1 MLNALFPKIKQKV
14 LVLFYSHPDR
24 SYHLREV
31 VRHVNGGMGAV
42 ERELKVLTSAG
53 MLIRKKQ
60 GSNIIYQVNRD
71 NPIFSE
77 IHNLI
82 VKTAGIADVIRSVLL
97 DLKGITYA
105 FIFGGTSMG
114 EMDQISDIDVFV
126 IGETTFTQVS
136 SALFSAQKILDR
148 DVSPVVYSIEEFSQ
162 KASEENHFIIN
173 VLAKDIIM
181 LIGSE
186 DELRAM
192 G

>member
-1 MLNALFPKIKQKV
+1 
-14 LVLFYSHPDR
+14 
-24 SYHLREV
+24 
-31 VRHVNGGMGAV
+31 
-42 ERELKVLTSAG
+42 
-53 MLIRKKQ
+53 
-60 GSNIIYQVNRD
+60 
-71 NPIFSE
+71 
-77 IHNLI
+77 
-82 VKTAGIADVIRSVLL
+82 
-97 DLKGITYA
+97 
-105 FIFGGTSMG
+105 MG

>member
-1 MLNALFPKIKQKV
+1 MLNALFPKIKRKV

-53 MLIRKKQ
+53 MLNRRKH

-105 FIFGGTSMG
+105 FIFGSTSIG
-114 EMDQISDIDVFV
+114 EIDQISDIDVFV
-126 IGETTFTQVS
+126 IGDTTFTKVS
-136 SALFSAQKILDR
+136 SALFSAQKTLDR
-148 DVSPVVYSIEEFSQ
+148 DVSPVVYSIEEYTQ
-162 KASEENHFIIN
+162 KVSEENHFINN
-173 VLAKDIIM
+173 VLGKNIIM

-186 DELRAM
+186 DDLRAM